1 MLDVSRCT
9 RFQETYLQQCFDEM
23 ELRRSMDD
31 DFPPSCSDEEDEEDD
46 EDDETHEDGEG
57 AEDEEEDDDDHRHSH
72 RHHHHH
78 RHHNH
83 NHAMRAKQ
91 QVRRTLIFKVL
102 GGLACPDREILDDIF
117 RRAFELKICG
127 LVGGA

>member
-1 MLDVSRCT
+1 
-9 RFQETYLQQCFDEM
+9 
-23 ELRRSMDD
+23 MDD
-31 DFPPSCSDEEDEEDD
+31 DFPPSCSDEEDDEDD

-57 AEDEEEDDDDHRHSH
+57 AEDEEEDEDDHRHSH

-91 QVRRTLIFKVL
+91 QVRRKPILRCSVGLRVL
-102 GGLACPDREILDDIF
+102 MERHLMTFSSGPLS
-117 RRAFELKICG
+117 
-127 LVGGA
+127 